1 MTAVSRE
8 SLIVELVDEAGTPV
22 GSATVDEAH
31 RAPGRLHRAFSVFLR
46 DPAGRV
52 LLQQRAAVKTRFPLR
67 WANTCCGHPSPGEP
81 VTVAGARRL
90 VEEIGVAGAELTEV
104 GVYAYYAEDPS
115 TGRVEYEFDHVL
127 VGDLP
132 VGGEVRPDPDEVADT
147 RWVSVRELQE
157 AIAAEPRLYA
167 PWLAGVTER
176 LAEHVTPAGRDAARV
191 TPAGGDAA
199 RLTPAGDAA
208 HVTPAAVDAA
218 RLTPAGGNTA
228 RLTPAGG
235 SAARLTPAGGDT
247 RSLAPAGGDAAR
259 LTPAAGHSGATG
271 GHPAMTAESPVAASS
286 DDPKRSSGGR

>member
-8 SLIVELVDEAGTPV
+8 SLLVELVDEAGNPV

-46 DPAGRV
+46 DPSGRV

-67 WANTCCGHPSPGEP
+67 WANTCCGHPLPGEP

-90 VEEIGVAGAELTEV
+90 VEEIGVGGPELELAEV

-127 VGDLP
+127 LGDLP
-132 VGGEVRPDPDEVADT
+132 AGHELRPDPDEVADT
-147 RWVSVRELQE
+147 RWVSIRELQA

-176 LAEHVTPAGRDAARV
+176 LAAHLTPSDDAASHLA
-191 TPAGGDAA
+191 PSGGDK
-199 RLTPAGDAA
+199 
-208 HVTPAAVDAA
+208 
-218 RLTPAGGNTA
+218 
-228 RLTPAGG
+228 
-235 SAARLTPAGGDT
+235 S
-247 RSLAPAGGDAAR
+247 
-259 LTPAAGHSGATG
+259 
-271 GHPAMTAESPVAASS
+271 
-286 DDPKRSSGGR
+286 KRSSGGG